1 MAHTRERYSMDK
13 LKLWPWPCTRARA
26 HTHTHTYTCF
36 WPSADIKPMSN
47 DLVHVMPWHCMFAL
61 STCKLLSLW
70 PPSCPPSLYAPSK
83 RPLLTRPSFTTLF
96 RRPLRALPT
105 DRKTMVRLDK
115 KSDPFPMKLIKLFQF
130 FPRLNCIWKQI
141 NWIPG
146 REGD

>member
-1 MAHTRERYSMDK
+1 
-13 LKLWPWPCTRARA
+13 
-26 HTHTHTYTCF
+26 
-36 WPSADIKPMSN
+36 MSN

-115 KSDPFPMKLIKLFQF
+115 KLYPFSKEVSKAISIFSKVKLYLKADKLNSGKGR
-130 FPRLNCIWKQI
+130 RLIYDFNRVSRIFLIFLDDVSFNFKVYLHERFSRTI
-141 NWIPG
+141 AP
-146 REGD
+146 